1 MEQGGQGG
9 GPSLLL
15 KFHQNSFKIG
25 VFAQN
30 SFLLPP
36 SPTLDLAPHLYAS
49 SNSPEN
55 NPWFY
60 SLILATSQPLQ
71 ANPPGPSSGSGSGS
85 PQKSSGSN
93 KAFPIEALARRE
105 GVKLQEVYVP
115 KNIVIPTKN
124 QAPIGKSNF
133 LYKILQEG

>member
-1 MEQGGQGG
+1 MGFNTLFSKCHWLSRAHGT
-9 GPSLLL
+9 
-15 KFHQNSFKIG
+15 HYNG
-25 VFAQN
+25 VPV
-30 SFLLPP
+30 FL
-36 SPTLDLAPHLYAS
+36 Y
-49 SNSPEN
+49 N

-133 LYKILQEG
+133 